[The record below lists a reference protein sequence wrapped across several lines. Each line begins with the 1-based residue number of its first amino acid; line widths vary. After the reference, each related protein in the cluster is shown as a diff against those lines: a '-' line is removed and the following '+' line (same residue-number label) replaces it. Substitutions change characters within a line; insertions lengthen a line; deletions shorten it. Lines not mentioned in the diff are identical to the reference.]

1 MSFPARLASVC
12 AAIVLLVAVWI
23 LGIVFSPQRV
33 AQRSAGAPLVSLP
46 ASAQIRSVDIFARAT
61 DPAPIVTLKKNG
73 PREWDVSAGSLS
85 FPASADRV
93 AALLQGLRDMR
104 RGNLVTRDP
113 IKLDSLGLDNERAH
127 RVVLHREGAP
137 DTSLLVGKRAASGDE
152 EYVKASGDP
161 SAWLT
166 RSSVGIL
173 LAQDRPY
180 WYDLRVLPE
189 DIQGGTI
196 FSIAVAGSVRLG
208 APEEKV
214 LGGSY
219 TLSRRAAQS
228 SEWVIQGQKTSVS
241 PLAAAT
247 MADRLAQLE
256 GMDFAQSAV
265 GDTAPDAGLLQVTI
279 VAINGD
285 RYILRVTGGAEPGKI
300 LLTTSWSPWTY
311 VMDPATLARTVLPLQ
326 SLLAP

>member
-12 AAIVLLVAVWI
+12 AALVLLVAAWV

-33 AQRSAGAPLVSLP
+33 AQRSAGAPLVSLLG
-46 ASAQIRSVDIFARAT
+46 SRQIVSLDIFARAS
-61 DPAPIVTLKKNG
+61 DPAPIASLKRVGLNQWEVG
-73 PREWDVSAGSLS
+73 AGSLS

-113 IKLDSLGLDNERAH
+113 TKLDSLGLDEDTAH
-127 RVVLHREGAP
+127 KVVMHMQGAP
-137 DTSLLVGKRAASGDE
+137 DTALLVGKRAASGDE

-173 LAQDRPY
+173 LAQDRSY
-180 WYDLRVLPE
+180 WYDLRVMPE

-196 FSIAVAGSVRLG
+196 FSINVSGSVRLG
-208 APEEKV
+208 GPGEKV

-219 TLSRRAAQS
+219 TLSRRSAQS
-228 SEWVIQGQKTSVS
+228 SEWVIQGQKAAVS

-247 MADRLAQLE
+247 MADRLALLE
-256 GMDFAQSAV
+256 GIDFAQSAV

-285 RYILRVTGGAEPGKI
+285 RYILRITGGAEPGKI

-311 VMDPATLARTVLPLQ
+311 VMEPAALARIVFAESALRGE
-326 SLLAP
+326 